1 MPAQWSVGREA
12 ELEPTLDQSDEGQK
26 QRALLSVN
34 ERLEQRIDASV
45 ARLPKRSKK
54 AVYTPTDLNG
64 VQPWAALAGGLLYSA
79 FSYGAWTGTTIAAEW
94 FTVHPAPQD
103 VYIAMR
109 ISAVVRT
116 VILGLVSMFAGISG
130 VTSIGMYGLFI
141 RVTYGV
147 LTGELDPNQPQEVA
161 KTDTMESE
169 GLTKAMD
176 ALLPREWRR

>member
-116 VILGLVSMFAGISG
+116 VSHTTTATATTTPTSTTTSTTPIL
-130 VTSIGMYGLFI
+130 
-141 RVTYGV
+141 RQ
-147 LTGELDPNQPQEVA
+147 N
-161 KTDTMESE
+161 
-169 GLTKAMD
+169 TKCKND
-176 ALLPREWRR
+176 

>member
-1 MPAQWSVGREA
+1 
-12 ELEPTLDQSDEGQK
+12 
-26 QRALLSVN
+26 
-34 ERLEQRIDASV
+34 
-45 ARLPKRSKK
+45 
-54 AVYTPTDLNG
+54 
-64 VQPWAALAGGLLYSA
+64 
-79 FSYGAWTGTTIAAEW
+79 
-94 FTVHPAPQD
+94 
-103 VYIAMR
+103 
-109 ISAVVRT
+109 VRT